1 MASETCTTESQGLFD
16 TSVTLKAIEEKLQE
30 ALNTSA
36 VFGANATTTQIARG
50 QGFLSVMVRLKPDWQ
65 GNNTDKLPTSFVI
78 KIPTSV
84 TSQKASEQISLD
96 EMMKDHQTD
105 VQFTA
110 EGHTSGIEKYLRV
123 AHASE
128 IAFYELVNQEQLKVK
143 VPKCFVL
150 QKYGSSGENG
160 LLIMK
165 DLCDI
170 AATKPI
176 NEGLSIEAVKEVLEN
191 LAEVHAYSLQNDQWL
206 HDDNLKATLSK
217 YQKENGDNLNGLT
230 IGAMD
235 KFKKDHPALFDPLID
250 RLREE
255 CLKEY
260 DLGFL
265 DTIHEELGLPPILT
279 HGDLWMN
286 NMMWRKADGRKGTTD
301 ELVAIVDWQIVHPGC
316 IGEDFVRLMC
326 SSVDPAVRREHLTDF
341 MEFYHASLKSKLGKE
356 PPFTVGQ
363 IIYAYKRI
371 FRYGLLLLI
380 PCFLGFIQP
389 EFGMMGSEDIDKKI
403 NTVLE
408 RVKCFIEDLYVYEDE
423 LGLNK

>member
-1 MASETCTTESQGLFD
+1 MASETCKTESQGLFD
-16 TSVTLKAIEEKLQE
+16 TSVTLKAIEEKVQE

-65 GNNTDKLPTSFVI
+65 GSNTDELPTSFVV
-78 KIPTSV
+78 KIPSSISV
-84 TSQKASEQISLD
+84 LKMSKEINLD
-96 EMMKDHQTD
+96 EMMKDYQTD
-105 VQFTA
+105 AQFTA
-110 EGHTSGIEKYLRV
+110 DAHVNGIEKYLRV
-123 AHASE
+123 GHASE

-143 VPKCFVL
+143 VPKCFYL

-160 LLIMK
+160 LLVMK

-206 HDDNLKATLSK
+206 HNDKLKATHSRF
-217 YQKENGDNLNGLT
+217 QKENGDNFNGLNIST
-230 IGAMD
+230 MD
-235 KFKKDHPALFDPLID
+235 KFKKEHPSLFDPLID

-255 CLKEY
+255 YLEEF

-265 DTIHEELGLPPILT
+265 DTMHEELGLPPVLT

-356 PPFTVGQ
+356 PPFTIEQ

-371 FRYGLLLLI
+371 FRYGLVMLI
-380 PCFLGFIQP
+380 PNFLGFIQP
-389 EFGMMGSEDIDKKI
+389 EFGMMDSEDIDKSI

-408 RVKCFIEDLYVYEDE
+408 RVKCLIEDLYVYEDE